1 MSFTTSSDI
10 VTENNVSQVLE
21 KHLLESYPDK
31 ESRMYIVLN
40 WSNYLEG
47 IKSDL
52 QKPFDNMVKE
62 SFNTIVEKGF
72 SDELFLQ
79 LYRLIEGVL

>member
-10 VTENNVSQVLE
+10 ITEANVSLVLE
-21 KHLLESYPDK
+21 QHLLQAYPDK

-52 QKPFDNMVKE
+52 QEPFDNLVKE
-62 SFNTIVEKGF
+62 SFSTIVNKEF
-72 SDELFLQ
+72 TDELFLQ
-79 LYRLIEGVL
+79 LYRMIEGVL